1 MFTIVN
7 NLAMAS
13 MKSIGRKIALLRAEQ
28 GISQEDLAGASEVNR
43 GYISR
48 IENGHV
54 SFSIPV
60 LLKIADALK
69 VEPYELLK

>member
-1 MFTIVN
+1 M
-7 NLAMAS
+7 S
-13 MKSIGRKIALLRAEQ
+13 DMKSIGRAIAKLRAEK
-28 GISQEDLAGASEVNR
+28 GLSQEDLAGLAEINR

-60 LLKIADALK
+60 LLDIAKALGVHPSKIF
-69 VEPYELLK
+69 ES

>member
-1 MFTIVN
+1 MVN
-7 NLAMAS
+7 LE
-13 MKSIGRKIALLRAEQ
+13 SIGRKIADLRASREL
-28 GISQEDLAGASEVNR
+28 SQEDLAGLAEVNR

-60 LLKIADALK
+60 LIKIAEALE
-69 VEPYELLK
+69 VEPFELLRNRK

>member
-1 MFTIVN
+1 MN
-7 NLAMAS
+7 NISMAS
-13 MKSIGRKIALLRAEQ
+13 MKSIGRKIALLRAEL

-60 LLKIADALK
+60 LLKIADAL
-69 VEPYELLK
+69 EIEAYELLK